1 MTHTNAELM
10 AHAHEL
16 ADQMRELL
24 PEPAAEVAEPAASAS
39 GAGHGLFDPLGADL
53 VDDVRG

>member
-10 AHAHEL
+10 AHAQEL

-24 PEPAAEVAEPAASAS
+24 PEPVEIAEP
-39 GAGHGLFDPLGADL
+39 GLAPEPAVIAEPGTDDRSPLAL
-53 VDDVRG
+53 